1 MRRSVTALLG
11 APTWLWSF
19 AAATALGTTLAWQR
33 WSGWRYQNKP
43 PFWSAE
49 YIQPQLIPWY
59 AWAVIAPLLMLALHR
74 VASREMPKWR
84 RIAAYVG
91 LAVLAISLQAVVQ
104 GFVLGWW
111 WSFPS
116 LVPVDPAWH
125 IVDQLK
131 HQSTM
136 SVLVVWVIG
145 AMYHAT
151 RTAPSATADPSTSL
165 GMTAPSL
172 GMTAPSLGTTAPAP
186 GSTSGSTPATG
197 PIALKGAD
205 RMWLVYPAQID
216 WVEADGDYVIV
227 HTAGDRHRIRER
239 ISALE
244 QRLPPDQLVRVS
256 RSAIVNIASIREIQP
271 WFRGNHLVIL
281 RDGTKVT
288 TGARY
293 RDRLTRRIGK

>member
-1 MRRSVTALLG
+1 MAVSMKRPTTTPLSAR
-11 APTWLWSF
+11 TWLLCF
-19 AAATALGTTLAWQR
+19 AAATALGTMLAWQR
-33 WSGWRYQNKP
+33 WSGWRSQGKP

-59 AWAVIAPLLMLALHR
+59 SWAVIAPLFMLALHWL
-74 VASREMPKWR
+74 ASREITKWR

-91 LAVLAISLQAVVQ
+91 LSTLALSLQSVVQ
-104 GFVLGWW
+104 GFALGWW
-111 WSFPS
+111 WSFPN
-116 LVPVDPAWH
+116 LIPVDPAWH

-131 HQSTM
+131 SRSVM
-136 SVLVVWVIG
+136 GVLVLWVIA

-151 RTAPSATADPSTSL
+151 MTARSKTEDPSVSRATTTPARES
-165 GMTAPSL
+165 TNAVVS
-172 GMTAPSLGTTAPAP
+172 TTA
-186 GSTSGSTPATG
+186 

-205 RMWLVYPAQID
+205 RVWFVAPAEIA

-227 HTAGDRHRIRER
+227 HTARTKHRIRET

-244 QRLPPDQLVRVS
+244 QRLPADQLLRVS
-256 RSAIVNIASIREIQP
+256 RSAIVNIASIKEIQR
-271 WFRGNHLVIL
+271 WFRGNFVVIL

-293 RDRLTRRIGK
+293 RDRLTQRIKQ